1 MFTLTLL
8 LQTALLHSNKC
19 LTRISDSLSQ
29 LCILQLNFQT
39 HYVTSVS
46 IFEAEIATDSLI
58 ISRDK
63 LQKHSVL
70 SSLCSHHSPQ
80 SLPQQ
85 FFFPSVWK
93 LYTLL
98 PISIMDYSV
107 LLSTLLIPNYLLMI
121 MFASL
126 SYRSMLASLLKLALS
141 CGWINILSGKITAGT
156 VTKCRLAQPLRV

>member
-1 MFTLTLL
+1 MFILTLL

-85 FFFPSVWK
+85 FFFPFR
-93 LYTLL
+93 LETIYITTDIYHGLLRALEYT
-98 PISIMDYSV
+98 PYSQLFV
-107 LLSTLLIPNYLLMI
+107 NDNVREFVIQKHAGFIVEISTLMWLD
-121 MFASL
+121 
-126 SYRSMLASLLKLALS
+126 
-141 CGWINILSGKITAGT
+141 
-156 VTKCRLAQPLRV
+156 